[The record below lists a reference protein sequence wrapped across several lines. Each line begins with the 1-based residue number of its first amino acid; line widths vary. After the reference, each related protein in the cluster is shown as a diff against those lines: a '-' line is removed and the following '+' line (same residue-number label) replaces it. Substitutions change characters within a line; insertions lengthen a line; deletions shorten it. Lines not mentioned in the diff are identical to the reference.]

1 MHLFLNTQIVHHL
14 SIYVSFMLHL
24 PHHPIEGTG
33 IGVLALEF
41 VFRTAE
47 VIADLAEGAFIFL
60 VSFEVVF
67 ENRGEIID

>member
-1 MHLFLNTQIVHHL
+1 MFGRFGIYFLH
-14 SIYVSFMLHL
+14 F

-33 IGVLALEF
+33 ISVFALEL